1 MSGSPAPPSVTDGRP
16 NPPSTPAPPRPRTV
30 LVVEDDDA
38 VRAFVVAVLEQAGFA
53 VVAAADGRTAGDLF
67 AAEPARFDLVLTDVI
82 MPHALGTDLAAR
94 VRGLRPGVPVLF
106 MSAFPGGAG
115 IAPDPLPAGEPL
127 LEKPFTVATLLR
139 SVENILGNP

>member
-16 NPPSTPAPPRPRTV
+16 NPPPPPGPPRTRTV
-30 LVVEDDDA
+30 LVAEDDDA

-53 VVAAADGRTAGDLF
+53 VVAASDGATAGDLF

-82 MPHALGTDLAAR
+82 MPHSLGTDLAAR
-94 VRGLRPGVPVLF
+94 VRALRPGVPVLF

-115 IAPDPLPAGEPL
+115 IAPDPLPVNEPL
-127 LEKPFTVATLLR
+127 LEKPFTVATLLQAVR
-139 SVENILGNP
+139 AILGNP